1 MFASAHS
8 LPSHLPPLFH
18 PPPRPRNPSPRSPP
32 QIRPFYDHDEVT
44 CLEDYIV
51 VRTVNRESVVPTN
64 QYTVLSYDTF
74 RMDVYGCEALGPAG
88 KPPLAGCC
96 VKICA
101 KCSYQGQ
108 CCKYNPAVKNE
119 IPWSAAD
126 DCSKHNPCGFCPA
139 TLCGKCAN
147 PCALAMGGLGSACC
161 RSFCCGCCDCI
172 APDPAGPHSI
182 EFRQYP
188 TEHTKVRREARACET

>member
-1 MFASAHS
+1 
-8 LPSHLPPLFH
+8 
-18 PPPRPRNPSPRSPP
+18 
-32 QIRPFYDHDEVT
+32 VT

-74 RMDVYGCEALGPAG
+74 RMDVYGCEARGPPG

-96 VKICA
+96 VKVCA
-101 KCSYQGQ
+101 VCSYQGQ
-108 CCKYNPAVKNE
+108 CCKYNPAVKNNV
-119 IPWSAAD
+119 PWSAAD
-126 DCSKHNPCGFCPA
+126 TCSKHAPCNFCPS

-147 PCALAMGGLGSACC
+147 PCALAMGGLGSKCC
-161 RSFCCGCCDCI
+161 RQFCCGAFDCI
-172 APDPAGPHSI
+172 APDAAGPHSI

-188 TEHTKVRREARACET
+188 SEHTKVRREAWACET